1 MVASHFYPEKR
12 YEKGSEKECEKKK
25 KMEREGERG
34 ETDWERE
41 EVFQFYHMTVSTH
54 EHCAQLFSH
63 NQFTE

>member
-1 MVASHFYPEKR
+1 MVASHFYPEER

-25 KMEREGERG
+25 KM
-34 ETDWERE
+34 ERE